1 MEELAKKLQQRYV
14 DDITAKYPLH
24 RFLCLYLYLLA
35 FYIFYS
41 KKDVRFIGSIKEIK
55 VDFLFDFDKGLLA
68 QVNIFDLV
76 VAVIMTFITAFIC
89 KKIKLISF
97 KCLSSI
103 KDFDNYLVKLKT
115 TIGEHDRNSA
125 VTYTMTADVS
135 RSLDIKR
142 SILKSKQ
149 AISEIVVTLILCAL
163 IGAKNMIYVDWIL
176 VFGGVAIVLMA
187 QWESFKVYISEFLPY
202 FVAEQILLGK
212 NVSFSKSPSEPHT

>member
-1 MEELAKKLQQRYV
+1 MEELAKKIQQRYV

-24 RFLCLYLYLLA
+24 RFLCLYMYLLA

-41 KKDVRFIGSIKEIK
+41 KKNVRFIGSIKEIK

-89 KKIKLISF
+89 KKIKLTSF
-97 KCLSSI
+97 KILSSL
-103 KDFDNYLVKLKT
+103 KDFDNYLIKLKAT
-115 TIGEHDRNSA
+115 VGEHDGNSA
-125 VTYTMTADVS
+125 VTYSMSADVS
-135 RSLDIKR
+135 RSLNIKR
-142 SILKSKQ
+142 SILKGKQ

-163 IGAKNMIYVDWIL
+163 IGVKNMIYVDWIL